1 MPAVGQG
8 ENFILSDISATLK
21 YTKDYYVLEDGDIV
35 EISPEAIHIYDS
47 SLSPVSR
54 ELSHAHW
61 NVEQAQKGGFDHFML
76 KEIYEQPEAFSKTV
90 VPHVKDGLPNFE
102 RDEIPEDFF
111 ENRRHIQIV
120 ACGTAMY
127 AGTVGKNLIERFA
140 RIPVSVDVASEY
152 RYNNP
157 IVGPGRSGNRHFP
170 VGRNC

>member
-102 RDEIPEDFF
+102 RDEIL
-111 ENRRHIQIV
+111 RTSLR
-120 ACGTAMY
+120 TA
-127 AGTVGKNLIERFA
+127 AISRLL
-140 RIPVSVDVASEY
+140 PVVQPCTPVPWAKTSS
-152 RYNNP
+152 N
-157 IVGPGRSGNRHFP
+157 GLPGFR
-170 VGRNC
+170 

>member
-1 MPAVGQG
+1 MGQG

-76 KEIYEQPEAFSKTV
+76 KEIMNSPKPSAK
-90 VPHVKDGLPNFE
+90 PL
-102 RDEIPEDFF
+102 
-111 ENRRHIQIV
+111 
-120 ACGTAMY
+120 
-127 AGTVGKNLIERFA
+127 
-140 RIPVSVDVASEY
+140 
-152 RYNNP
+152 
-157 IVGPGRSGNRHFP
+157 FP
-170 VGRNC
+170 M

>member
-61 NVEQAQKGGFDHFML
+61 NVEQAQKGGFVT
-76 KEIYEQPEAFSKTV
+76 SCS
-90 VPHVKDGLPNFE
+90 
-102 RDEIPEDFF
+102 
-111 ENRRHIQIV
+111 RRSMNSPKPS
-120 ACGTAMY
+120 A
-127 AGTVGKNLIERFA
+127 KPL
-140 RIPVSVDVASEY
+140 
-152 RYNNP
+152 
-157 IVGPGRSGNRHFP
+157 FP
-170 VGRNC
+170 M